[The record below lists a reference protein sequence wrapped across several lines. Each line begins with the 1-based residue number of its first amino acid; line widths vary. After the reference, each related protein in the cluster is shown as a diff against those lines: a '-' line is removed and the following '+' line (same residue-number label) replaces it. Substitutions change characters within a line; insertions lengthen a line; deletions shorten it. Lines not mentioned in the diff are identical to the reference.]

1 MTPRER
7 RRIAM
12 RHAFMYQ
19 AYKRE
24 VQEYRAQALAM
35 RGQRIN
41 AVPGSTSAGSHTD
54 PTQQAGIKLADM
66 PEKLKQKAAWV
77 KTVNDAWADCA
88 TEDDGDPHGL
98 AFLLERNFRLTGEAT
113 GKDKNA
119 AVREEIMREA
129 HISMATFYNR
139 LENVADILVYHA
151 TRRRLL

>member
-7 RRIAM
+7 RQTAM
-12 RHAFMYQ
+12 RHAFRYQ

-24 VQEYRAQALAM
+24 VREYRAQALAM
-35 RGQRIN
+35 RGQRID

-54 PTQQAGIKLADM
+54 PTQQAAIRLADM
-66 PEKLKQKAAWV
+66 PESLQTKAKWV
-77 KTVNDAWADCA
+77 KAVNDAWADCA
-88 TEDDGDPHGL
+88 TEDGNDPHGL

-129 HISMATFYNR
+129 HISQTTFYSR
-139 LENVADILVYHA
+139 LETVADILVYHA
-151 TRRRLL
+151 TRRGLL